1 VNPLNAL
8 YEAVAW
14 VFKQIYAV
22 TSPIFG
28 DSSGWTWALTIVLL
42 VVLMRL
48 IMVPLFIKQ
57 MHTTRRMTALA
68 PQMSA
73 LRKKYKNDKQ
83 TLNTEMMKL
92 YQEAGVNPLMGCL
105 PVLAQLPMFFALFS
119 VLRAIAEWQPGD
131 APKYGLTTAMMES
144 AQNAKILGVTIADK
158 FLSSS
163 TPLHAKIV
171 ILIAVLLSMITT
183 YLTVRQSMKRGMMP
197 TTPDSPMGNSQK
209 YMAYIMPFFA
219 LSGLYWPF
227 GLVLYWVTTNVW
239 TLGQQ
244 YVLFTKFPAPVMAGT
259 ADGSSTLS
267 ITTTKPPARPAPGRG
282 RKTDP
287 PPAGQPGDA
296 KTGGQAP
303 ASGKPAAGGKPAPA
317 SGKLPSA
324 SGKPASTGR
333 PAAGQQARKP
343 ATSSP
348 SSQAQGNGGQAAR
361 KPAASGKPAAA
372 PGKPAAGGKPAAS
385 RPMGPSRPVTSS
397 RPAAANGSDNGS
409 EGRGGMLRR
418 FGRGR
423 SEPAPEQPAEP
434 DVKLVRQQR
443 QRQSRSKRTGGKG

>member
-105 PVLAQLPMFFALFS
+105 PVVAQLPMFFALFS

-144 AQNAKILGVTIADK
+144 AQNAKILGATIADK

-171 ILIAVLLSMITT
+171 ILFAVLLSMITT

-244 YVLFTKFPAPVMAGT
+244 YVLFTKFPAPAVAGT
-259 ADGSSTLS
+259 AGAGSTPS
-267 ITTTKPPARPAPGRG
+267 ITTAKPPARPGPSRG

-296 KTGGQAP
+296 KTGGQTS
-303 ASGKPAAGGKPAPA
+303 ASGKPTATGKPPA
-317 SGKLPSA
+317 G
-324 SGKPASTGR
+324 GKPASTGR

-343 ATSSP
+343 AASGP

-361 KPAASGKPAAA
+361 KPAAPGKPTAASGKP
-372 PGKPAAGGKPAAS
+372 PAGGKAAS

-418 FGRGR
+418 FGLGR
-423 SEPAPEQPAEP
+423 SEPAAPEQPAEP

-443 QRQSRSKRTGGKG
+443 QRQSRSKRTGKG